1 MSSLNSIDVNT
12 PLGRKNAAHLLRRT
26 TFGPSKADIDAFS
39 SYNVNQALAILL
51 EEKLQV
57 APPLDLVTGQSWVNP
72 KPTDGNSTSSEL
84 MDMSLAWWFSLMNT
98 SGNSAIDRIAWFY
111 HTHFTTI
118 SSRINRGTAIYYQI
132 KLFRHYALG
141 NFKEL
146 CKKICYDNAMLVH
159 LDGRLNDVGRPNENF
174 AREFFELYTI
184 GKGDQV
190 GPDDYTTFTE
200 QDVIESSKVLSGYN
214 VDWDYGNIDLDT
226 GVAMGVIR
234 GSGNLASNHD
244 ASSKTFSAHFQGTVI
259 QPNELIDGKATKV
272 AALDELDQLVNM
284 IFDQE
289 AAARYICRRLYRY
302 FVYYDITDEIE
313 NDIIAPLAQTFITN
327 DFEMKPVLEQL
338 FRSTH
343 FYDIDNATETD
354 DNRGGII
361 KSPVEVV
368 LGALRFFKIQVPD
381 QGADLNAF
389 YNAYFN
395 LLFAKVKNQGL
406 DFYEPFEVAGYK
418 AFHQAPSYNRN
429 WITGNNLARRYQIS
443 TDLLLGYKDENDT
456 ELYKLDILSFCL
468 NEGIDLNTPQAI
480 VTFFVDN
487 LFPEDITQERFD
499 YFKSILLIDVDEVD
513 WVSTIIAG
521 EDFQVVFHLENLIN
535 ALMQSPEYQLF

>member
-51 EEKLQV
+51 EEKLPV

-72 KPTDGNSTSSEL
+72 KPTEGNSTSSEL

-272 AALDELDQLVNM
+272 AALD
-284 IFDQE
+284 
-289 AAARYICRRLYRY
+289 
-302 FVYYDITDEIE
+302 
-313 NDIIAPLAQTFITN
+313 
-327 DFEMKPVLEQL
+327 
-338 FRSTH
+338 
-343 FYDIDNATETD
+343 
-354 DNRGGII
+354 
-361 KSPVEVV
+361 
-368 LGALRFFKIQVPD
+368 
-381 QGADLNAF
+381 
-389 YNAYFN
+389 
-395 LLFAKVKNQGL
+395 
-406 DFYEPFEVAGYK
+406 
-418 AFHQAPSYNRN
+418 
-429 WITGNNLARRYQIS
+429 
-443 TDLLLGYKDENDT
+443 
-456 ELYKLDILSFCL
+456 
-468 NEGIDLNTPQAI
+468 
-480 VTFFVDN
+480 
-487 LFPEDITQERFD
+487 
-499 YFKSILLIDVDEVD
+499 
-513 WVSTIIAG
+513 
-521 EDFQVVFHLENLIN
+521 
-535 ALMQSPEYQLF
+535 